1 MVALFNYLF
10 ATTVVI
16 TNTLY
21 VLSIRTS
28 SVPPNFKETIDSF
41 APSNENNMNGNYVFS
56 TTPNGIPNKFP
67 KQYKDYPGGAEFYD
81 AYSAPITTR
90 YSQVWWQP
98 LPPTKLPADM
108 VQKYANKK
116 WL

>member
-1 MVALFNYLF
+1 MKATIYFKKMVALFNYLF

-81 AYSAPITTR
+81 ATLH
-90 YSQVWWQP
+90 Q
-98 LPPTKLPADM
+98 
-108 VQKYANKK
+108 
-116 WL
+116 